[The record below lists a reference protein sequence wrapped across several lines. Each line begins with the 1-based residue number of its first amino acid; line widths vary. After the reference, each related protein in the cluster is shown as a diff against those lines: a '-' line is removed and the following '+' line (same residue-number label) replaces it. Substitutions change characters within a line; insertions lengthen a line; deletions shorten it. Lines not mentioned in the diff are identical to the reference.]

1 MQQVNLGGRAAP
13 CLPSTL
19 RVVRLVIAVCSVD
32 YVGRLTAHLPS
43 ATRLLLV
50 KADGSVSIHADDR
63 AYKPLMW
70 MSPPCTTAVGDGTWV
85 VTNKGGEQLVITVE
99 QVLSDVSHDLGRDP
113 GLVKDG
119 VEKHLQELLADRC
132 EVLGSGWTLV
142 RREYPT
148 DIGPVDLLCR
158 DDSGAH
164 VAVEIKRHAEIDG
177 VEQLTRYL
185 QRLSTVLGPV
195 RGVLAAQSFK
205 PQARV
210 LAADRGISC
219 VQLDYDELR
228 GIEAGTPTLF

>member
-1 MQQVNLGGRAAP
+1 M
-13 CLPSTL
+13 
-19 RVVRLVIAVCSVD
+19 RLVIATCSVD

-70 MSPPCTTAVGDGTWV
+70 MSPPCTTVQTDGLWT
-85 VTNKGGEQLVITVE
+85 VTNRAGEQVVITVE
-99 QVLSDVSHDLGRDP
+99 QVHSDVSHSLGSDP

-132 EVLGSGWTLV
+132 HVLGAGWTLV

-164 VAVEIKRHAEIDG
+164 VVVEVKRHAEIDG

-205 PQARV
+205 PQAKV
-210 LAADRGISC
+210 LAADRGITC
-219 VQLDYDELR
+219 VQLDYDALR
-228 GIEAGTPTLF
+228 GMASGTPTLF

>member
-1 MQQVNLGGRAAP
+1 M
-13 CLPSTL
+13 
-19 RVVRLVIAVCSVD
+19 RLVIATCSVD

-70 MSPPCTTAVGDGTWV
+70 MSPPCTTVEAGGAWT
-85 VTNKGGEQLVITVE
+85 VTNKAGEQLVITVE
-99 QVLSDVSHDLGRDP
+99 QVLSDVSHALGSDP

-132 EVLGSGWTLV
+132 QVLGAGWTLV

-158 DDSGAH
+158 DHTGAH

-205 PQARV
+205 PQAKV
-210 LAADRGISC
+210 LAGDRGIVC
-219 VQLDYDELR
+219 VQLDYDALR
-228 GIEAGTPTLF
+228 GMDSLTPTLF

>member
-1 MQQVNLGGRAAP
+1 M
-13 CLPSTL
+13 
-19 RVVRLVIAVCSVD
+19 RLVIATCSVD

-70 MSPPCTTAVGDGTWV
+70 MSPPCTTVDADGTWT
-85 VTNKGGEQLVITVE
+85 VTNKAGEQLVITVE
-99 QVLSDVSHDLGRDP
+99 QVLSDVSHALGSDP

-132 EVLGSGWTLV
+132 HVLGAGWTLV

-195 RGVLAAQSFK
+195 RGVLAAQTFK
-205 PQARV
+205 PQAKV
-210 LAADRGISC
+210 LAGDRGIVC
-219 VQLDYDELR
+219 VQLDYDALR
-228 GIEAGTPTLF
+228 GMDSLTPTLF

>member
-1 MQQVNLGGRAAP
+1 M
-13 CLPSTL
+13 
-19 RVVRLVIAVCSVD
+19 RLVIATCSVD

-70 MSPPCTTAVGDGTWV
+70 MSPPCTTVVADGTWT
-85 VTNKGGEQLVITVE
+85 VTNKGGEQLVISVE
-99 QVLSDVSHDLGRDP
+99 DIHAETAHELGPDP

-119 VEKHLQELLADRC
+119 VEKHLQVLLAERC
-132 EVLGSGWTLV
+132 EVLGPGWTLV
-142 RREYPT
+142 QREYFT

-158 DDSGAH
+158 DAEGAH
-164 VAVEIKRHAEIDG
+164 VLVEVKRHAEIDG

-185 QRLSTVLGPV
+185 QRVSTVLGDV

-205 PQARV
+205 PQAKV

-219 VQLDYDELR
+219 VQLDYDALR
-228 GIEAGTPTLF
+228 GMESGVPTLF